1 MDFLLSCN
9 CSEYIY
15 DEFKKKIKQMAVT
28 INLNAFIDALTSLEA
43 QYFKEYSNIITAQEE
58 VNSSVPMFMRE
69 TKILSQI
76 FENVKVIQNNQVD
89 FIVDEEEEVDCKLKV
104 DTDGQ
109 QPEQPKAMAD
119 VSKEQDA
126 DNMSEMNM
134 DMFD

>member
-69 TKILSQI
+69 TKILS
-76 FENVKVIQNNQVD
+76 
-89 FIVDEEEEVDCKLKV
+89 
-104 DTDGQ
+104 
-109 QPEQPKAMAD
+109 
-119 VSKEQDA
+119 
-126 DNMSEMNM
+126 
-134 DMFD
+134 

>member
-1 MDFLLSCN
+1 
-9 CSEYIY
+9 
-15 DEFKKKIKQMAVT
+15 
-28 INLNAFIDALTSLEA
+28 
-43 QYFKEYSNIITAQEE
+43 
-58 VNSSVPMFMRE
+58 MFMRE
-69 TKILSQI
+69 TKILSYI

-109 QPEQPKAMAD
+109 QQPNNAITAD
-119 VSKEQDA
+119 NNNNKDQ

>member
-1 MDFLLSCN
+1 
-9 CSEYIY
+9 
-15 DEFKKKIKQMAVT
+15 MAVT

-69 TKILSQI
+69 TKILSYI

-109 QPEQPKAMAD
+109 QQQATTNNAD
-119 VSKEQDA
+119 KPDQ

>member
-1 MDFLLSCN
+1 
-9 CSEYIY
+9 
-15 DEFKKKIKQMAVT
+15 
-28 INLNAFIDALTSLEA
+28 
-43 QYFKEYSNIITAQEE
+43 
-58 VNSSVPMFMRE
+58 MFMRE
-69 TKILSQI
+69 TKILSYI

-109 QPEQPKAMAD
+109 QQPNNAITAD
-119 VSKEQDA
+119 NNNKDQ

>member
-1 MDFLLSCN
+1 
-9 CSEYIY
+9 
-15 DEFKKKIKQMAVT
+15 MAVT

-69 TKILSQI
+69 TKILSYI

-109 QPEQPKAMAD
+109 QDAGKGMAD
-119 VSKEQDA
+119 VAKEKDG

-134 DMFD
+134 DMFDW